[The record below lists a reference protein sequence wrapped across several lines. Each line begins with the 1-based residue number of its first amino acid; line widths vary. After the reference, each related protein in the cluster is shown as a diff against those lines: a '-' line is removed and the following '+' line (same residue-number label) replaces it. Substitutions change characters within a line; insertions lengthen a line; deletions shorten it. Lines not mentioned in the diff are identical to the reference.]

1 MLTRPGAKKRRTNY
15 FGFGKRKT
23 KCKKNQTL
31 QKTKRRFYII
41 GIKPSRTQQKTNN
54 NENKRVSVSRPCVNE
69 KNRLMLGE
77 RKKKEKGEK
86 QLVNK
91 KTVLLGRS
99 FLRLHVLRL
108 I

>member
-54 NENKRVSVSRPCVNE
+54 NENKRVRKRTYFGRGTTVSVSRPCVNE

-77 RKKKEKGEK
+77 RKKKKKEKNS
-86 QLVNK
+86 Q
-91 KTVLLGRS
+91 
-99 FLRLHVLRL
+99 
-108 I
+108 